1 MVDVWSSAAVKV
13 PRIMPLHST
22 VSYPIDEIPFS
33 SMSADFTSN
42 FINNPTTYESPI
54 LTEMI
59 KLNRILLQVID
70 FNRRCVSEH
79 LDGEALESGV
89 KSLSRELSIWLE
101 SLPHHMRDTP
111 ENFKWFADRGFGR
124 MFAALY
130 LGYYHYGQL
139 LNYQFLGADSIST
152 STLYAADSRM
162 VLCRYNNIIAA
173 TIITGAA
180 AINNGLAVTP
190 PMGWNN
196 WNAFGC
202 DVSEDLLYTTS
213 DQILSLGLRD
223 LGYDHVVLD
232 DCWQDVNGRDKN
244 GKLQPELSKFPNG
257 LKSISDHLHSQ
268 GLRYGMY
275 SSAGEMTCA
284 RFSGSLDHEIDDAN
298 SFAEWGVDM
307 LKYDSCYHMGRIGT
321 PQISFNR
328 FKVMSDALKATGR
341 NILLNLCNWGEDSVH
356 TWGMSISNSWRIT
369 GDIYDSFTRPD
380 DLCGCNTMSPGDP
393 SCIAPGTHCSVLFI
407 LNKVAPFADRSI
419 PGGWSDLDMLEVGQ
433 GGMTDEEY
441 KAHFALWAAL
451 KSPLFLG
458 NDLRSMPAS
467 ALTIINNPAIIAL
480 SQDPHGRSVTR
491 VRKDTKVAKD
501 QYGEGETHVWAGYLH
516 NGDQAV
522 ILLNAAA
529 EDLDMEISLSE
540 IFTPFG
546 PHGSAPHVNYDW
558 AVHDLWANR
567 MPEET
572 AEKLLAATSD
582 ADRAAILKKA
592 NWYNAT
598 ETSYEQGLREGDAR
612 LFGDKVGVV
621 KAGGNLKASVKSHA
635 AKVFRLRRI
644 GKEGEKFKGKS
655 IDRVAK
661 DEL

>member
-13 PRIMPLHST
+13 PRIMPLDST

-42 FINNPTTYESPI
+42 FINNPATYESP
-54 LTEMI
+54 LMTEMI

-79 LDGEALESGV
+79 LEGEALEMGV
-89 KSLSRELSIWLE
+89 RSLSRELSVWLE

-139 LNYQFLGADSIST
+139 LNYQFLGADGFPN
-152 STLYAADSRM
+152 STLYAADCKHHASRLCEVVYRSFATPGSD
-162 VLCRYNNIIAA
+162 VLYP
-173 TIITGAA
+173 
-180 AINNGLAVTP
+180 AVAHIL
-190 PMGWNN
+190 NN

-213 DQILSLGLRD
+213 EQILSLGLRD
-223 LGYDHVVLD
+223 LGFDHVVLD
-232 DCWQDVNGRDKN
+232 DCWQDVNGRDEN

-257 LKSISDHLHSQ
+257 LRSISDHLHSQ
-268 GLRYGMY
+268 GLKYGMY
-275 SSAGEMTCA
+275 SSAA
-284 RFSGSLDHEIDDAN
+284 GSLDHEVDDAN

-328 FKVMSDALKATGR
+328 FKVMSDALRATGR
-341 NILLNLCNWGEDSVH
+341 NILLNLCNWGEDQVH

-380 DLCGCNTMSPGDP
+380 DLCGCNTMPPGDP

-458 NDLRSMPAS
+458 NDLRDMPAP

-491 VRKDTKVAKD
+491 VRRDTNVAKD
-501 QYGEGETHVWAGYLH
+501 VYGQGETHVWAGYLA
-516 NGDQAV
+516 NGDQVV

-529 EDLDMEISLSE
+529 EDLDMSISLAE

-546 PHGSAPHVNYDW
+546 PHGSAPHVQYDW
-558 AVHDLWANR
+558 AVHDLWAHR
-567 MPEET
+567 MAQGT
-572 AEKLLAATSD
+572 AEELLGAKTEGE
-582 ADRAAILKKA
+582 RAAVLKKA
-592 NWYNAT
+592 EWYNAT
-598 ETSYEQGLREGDAR
+598 ETPYEQGLRDGDAR
-612 LFGDKVGVV
+612 LFGEKIGVV
-621 KAGGNLKASVKSHA
+621 KAGGDVEARVKSHS
-635 AKVFRLRRI
+635 AKVFRLRRVV
-644 GKEGEKFKGKS
+644 KEGEKFKGKS